1 MGLTILL
8 VDDDQILTEKTK
20 NSLNWDSLGIGM
32 VFQDFRLL
40 PKKTVYENVAFAME
54 VVGTPRKKIA
64 RRVPAILNTVNLAG
78 ILKVYKVDILLCD
91 VDLPMGSGLE
101 LVEWI
106 REEGMEIKCI
116 FLSSYANF
124 TYAQK
129 ALRLGSVNYLLKP
142 ISNKDLEAE
151 LNTVCDELLKEHTNL
166 NSQEKKQ
173 REEVWKKVLVQ
184 ALSDGVGTSNT
195 SSLSDAQYSELYPS
209 VQPITLV
216 LAGLLDNSDERQKV
230 KDISLYNYCMRTVSE
245 KYLRELDLDV
255 TVSYKDAEWL
265 LVLKN
270 FADYDRLEEQLSK
283 MQQELNEQTAHSY
296 CFYIT
301 VGRPYASIAK
311 AIRIIS
317 DMRENAIPNKRL
329 MIEERAWELRKI
341 SYSEPFWEKW
351 QEMFHKSTASGDSSY
366 NTAYMD
372 VMQEM
377 LTYVDHA
384 CESGSWY
391 LSDLRRFVK
400 HVGDLL
406 LKVLRDNN
414 ETFEELFDWQEYE
427 RMSFLARRS
436 EQGCIDFIETVW
448 KKLDSLHKTE
458 DKAEAT
464 IAKLKRYIEENLGGE
479 LTRSVLA
486 GQVYLSEDY
495 ITRLFIRETGRTLPV
510 YIARRRMEKA
520 AKLLRESTDP
530 ISKIAMEVGYSNFS
544 YFSKTFRDY
553 VGSTPNE
560 YRAKYRK

>member
-32 VFQDFRLL
+32 VFTANNIHEA
-40 PKKTVYENVAFAME
+40 K
-54 VVGTPRKKIA
+54 
-64 RRVPAILNTVNLAG
+64 G
-78 ILKVYKVDILLCD
+78 ILKVYKEDILLCD
-91 VDLPMGSGLE
+91 VDMPMGSGLE

-106 REEGMEIKCI
+106 REEGKDMKCI

>member
-1 MGLTILL
+1 MLYNGNRFCAFLRIKTAKNGGRQNMRLTILL
-8 VDDDQILTEKTK
+8 VDDDQLLTNKTK

-32 VFQDFRLL
+32 VFTANNIHEA
-40 PKKTVYENVAFAME
+40 K
-54 VVGTPRKKIA
+54 
-64 RRVPAILNTVNLAG
+64 G

-91 VDLPMGSGLE
+91 VDMPMGSGLE

-317 DMRENAIPNKRL
+317 DMREHAIPNKRL

-351 QEMFHKSTASGDSSY
+351 QEMFHKSTASGNSSY

-400 HVGDLL
+400 HMGDLL

>member
-8 VDDDQILTEKTK
+8 VDDDQILIEKAK
-20 NSLNWDSLGIGM
+20 NSLNWDNLGIGM
-32 VFQDFRLL
+32 VFTANNIHEA
-40 PKKTVYENVAFAME
+40 K
-54 VVGTPRKKIA
+54 
-64 RRVPAILNTVNLAG
+64 G

-91 VDLPMGSGLE
+91 VDMPMGSGLE

-106 REEGMEIKCI
+106 REEGKDMKCI

-151 LNTVCDELLKEHTNL
+151 LKTVCDELLKEHTNL

-184 ALSDGVGTSNT
+184 ALSDDVGTSNT
-195 SSLSDAQYSELYPS
+195 SSLSDTQYSELYPS
-209 VQPITLV
+209 VQQITLV

-230 KDISLYNYCMRTVSE
+230 KDISLYNYCMRTVSK

-255 TVSYKDAEWL
+255 IVSYKDAEWL
-265 LVLKN
+265 IVLKN

-301 VGRPYASIAK
+301 TGRPYASIAK

-317 DMRENAIPNKRL
+317 DMREHAIPNKRL
-329 MIEERAWELRKI
+329 MIEEWAWELRKI
-341 SYSEPFWEKW
+341 SYSEPLWEKW
-351 QEMFHKSTASGDSSY
+351 QEMFHKNTASGDSSY

-372 VMQEM
+372 VMHEM

-391 LSDLRRFVK
+391 LSDLKRFVK
-400 HVGDLL
+400 HMGDLL
-406 LKVLRDNN
+406 VKVLRDNN

>member
-8 VDDDQILTEKTK
+8 VDDDQLLTEKTK
-20 NSLNWDSLGIGM
+20 NSLNWDGLGIGM
-32 VFQDFRLL
+32 VFTANNIHEA
-40 PKKTVYENVAFAME
+40 K
-54 VVGTPRKKIA
+54 
-64 RRVPAILNTVNLAG
+64 G

-91 VDLPMGSGLE
+91 VDMPMGSGLE

-106 REEGMEIKCI
+106 RESKMEMKCI

-129 ALRLGSVNYLLKP
+129 ALRLGSINYLLKP

-151 LNTVCDELLKEHTNL
+151 LKTVCEELLKEYTNL
-166 NSQEKKQ
+166 NTQEKKK
-173 REEVWKKVLVQ
+173 REEVWKTVLVQ
-184 ALSDGVGTSNT
+184 ALSNSNE
-195 SSLSDAQYSELYPS
+195 SSDSAASATTYTQTGEMQCDAKCSTQYPS
-209 VQPITLV
+209 AQPITLV
-216 LAGLLDNSDERQKV
+216 LAGLLDNSEERQKV

-255 TVSYKDAEWL
+255 IVSYKDAEWL

-301 VGRPYASIAK
+301 AGRPYASSAK

-317 DMRENAIPNKRL
+317 DMREHAIPNKRL
-329 MIEERAWELRKI
+329 MIEEWAWELRKI
-341 SYSEPFWEKW
+341 SYSEPSWEKW

-391 LSDLRRFVK
+391 LSDLKRFVK
-400 HVGDLL
+400 HMGDLL

-436 EQGCIDFIETVW
+436 EQGCIDFIENVW
-448 KKLDSLHKTE
+448 KKMDSLHKTE

-495 ITRLFIRETGRTLPV
+495 ITRLFIRETGQTLPV

-520 AKLLRESTDP
+520 AKLLRESADP

>member
-1 MGLTILL
+1 
-8 VDDDQILTEKTK
+8 
-20 NSLNWDSLGIGM
+20 
-32 VFQDFRLL
+32 
-40 PKKTVYENVAFAME
+40 
-54 VVGTPRKKIA
+54 
-64 RRVPAILNTVNLAG
+64 
-78 ILKVYKVDILLCD
+78 
-91 VDLPMGSGLE
+91 
-101 LVEWI
+101 
-106 REEGMEIKCI
+106 
-116 FLSSYANF
+116 
-124 TYAQK
+124 
-129 ALRLGSVNYLLKP
+129 
-142 ISNKDLEAE
+142 
-151 LNTVCDELLKEHTNL
+151 
-166 NSQEKKQ
+166 
-173 REEVWKKVLVQ
+173 
-184 ALSDGVGTSNT
+184 
-195 SSLSDAQYSELYPS
+195 
-209 VQPITLV
+209 
-216 LAGLLDNSDERQKV
+216 
-230 KDISLYNYCMRTVSE
+230 
-245 KYLRELDLDV
+245 
-255 TVSYKDAEWL
+255 
-265 LVLKN
+265 
-270 FADYDRLEEQLSK
+270 
-283 MQQELNEQTAHSY
+283 
-296 CFYIT
+296 
-301 VGRPYASIAK
+301 
-311 AIRIIS
+311 
-317 DMRENAIPNKRL
+317 
-329 MIEERAWELRKI
+329 
-341 SYSEPFWEKW
+341 
-351 QEMFHKSTASGDSSY
+351 MFHKSTASGDSSY

-406 LKVLRDNN
+406 LKVLHDNN

>member
-1 MGLTILL
+1 MRRICCIMAIDSALFCVKKTAKNGGRQNMGLTILL

-32 VFQDFRLL
+32 VFTANNIHEA
-40 PKKTVYENVAFAME
+40 K
-54 VVGTPRKKIA
+54 
-64 RRVPAILNTVNLAG
+64 G

-91 VDLPMGSGLE
+91 VDMPMGSGLE

-151 LNTVCDELLKEHTNL
+151 LNTVCDELLKEHNNL
-166 NSQEKKQ
+166 NSHEKKQ
-173 REEVWKKVLVQ
+173 REEVWKKVIVQ

-195 SSLSDAQYSELYPS
+195 SSLSDNQYSELYPS

-317 DMRENAIPNKRL
+317 DMREHAIPNKRL

-400 HVGDLL
+400 HMGDLL

>member
-32 VFQDFRLL
+32 VFTANNIHEA
-40 PKKTVYENVAFAME
+40 K
-54 VVGTPRKKIA
+54 
-64 RRVPAILNTVNLAG
+64 G

-91 VDLPMGSGLE
+91 VDMPMGSGLE

-560 YRAKYRK
+560 YRAKYRNRFVSFYLLTKKLVNKKTIK

>member
-32 VFQDFRLL
+32 VFTANNIHEA
-40 PKKTVYENVAFAME
+40 K
-54 VVGTPRKKIA
+54 
-64 RRVPAILNTVNLAG
+64 G

-91 VDLPMGSGLE
+91 VDMPMGSGLE

-129 ALRLGSVNYLLKP
+129 ALRLGSINYLLKP

-317 DMRENAIPNKRL
+317 DMREHAIPNKRL

-400 HVGDLL
+400 HMGDLL

-560 YRAKYRK
+560 YRAKYRKWICEFLLVNKKLVNKKTIK

>member
-32 VFQDFRLL
+32 VFTANNIHEA
-40 PKKTVYENVAFAME
+40 K
-54 VVGTPRKKIA
+54 
-64 RRVPAILNTVNLAG
+64 G

-91 VDLPMGSGLE
+91 VDMPMGSGLE

-106 REEGMEIKCI
+106 REEGKDMKCI

-151 LNTVCDELLKEHTNL
+151 LKTVCDELLKEHTNL
-166 NSQEKKQ
+166 NSHEKKQ

-184 ALSDGVGTSNT
+184 ALSDGVCTSNT
-195 SSLSDAQYSELYPS
+195 SSLSDTQYSELYPS

-216 LAGLLDNSDERQKV
+216 LAGLLDNSEERQNV

-245 KYLRELDLDV
+245 KYLQELNLDV
-255 TVSYKDAEWL
+255 TVSYKDTEWL

-283 MQQELNEQTAHSY
+283 MQQELNEQTSHNY

-301 VGRPYASIAK
+301 VGRPYASSAK

-317 DMRENAIPNKRL
+317 DMRENAIPNKRF

-341 SYSEPFWEKW
+341 SYSEPSWEKW

-391 LSDLRRFVK
+391 LSDLKRFVK
-400 HVGDLL
+400 HMGDLL

-436 EQGCIDFIETVW
+436 EQGCIDLIETVW
-448 KKLDSLHKTE
+448 KKMDSLHKTE

-495 ITRLFIRETGRTLPV
+495 ITRLFIRETGQTLPV

-520 AKLLRESTDP
+520 AKLLRESADP

>member
-32 VFQDFRLL
+32 VFTANNIHEA
-40 PKKTVYENVAFAME
+40 K
-54 VVGTPRKKIA
+54 
-64 RRVPAILNTVNLAG
+64 G

-91 VDLPMGSGLE
+91 VDMPMGSGLE

-270 FADYDRLEEQLSK
+270 FADYDRLEGAAVK
-283 MQQELNEQTAHSY
+283 
-296 CFYIT
+296 
-301 VGRPYASIAK
+301 
-311 AIRIIS
+311 
-317 DMRENAIPNKRL
+317 NAAR
-329 MIEERAWELRKI
+329 
-341 SYSEPFWEKW
+341 
-351 QEMFHKSTASGDSSY
+351 
-366 NTAYMD
+366 
-372 VMQEM
+372 
-377 LTYVDHA
+377 
-384 CESGSWY
+384 
-391 LSDLRRFVK
+391 VK
-400 HVGDLL
+400 
-406 LKVLRDNN
+406 
-414 ETFEELFDWQEYE
+414 
-427 RMSFLARRS
+427 
-436 EQGCIDFIETVW
+436 
-448 KKLDSLHKTE
+448 
-458 DKAEAT
+458 
-464 IAKLKRYIEENLGGE
+464 
-479 LTRSVLA
+479 
-486 GQVYLSEDY
+486 
-495 ITRLFIRETGRTLPV
+495 
-510 YIARRRMEKA
+510 
-520 AKLLRESTDP
+520 
-530 ISKIAMEVGYSNFS
+530 
-544 YFSKTFRDY
+544 
-553 VGSTPNE
+553 
-560 YRAKYRK
+560 

>member
-1 MGLTILL
+1 MLYNGNRFCAFLRIKTAKNGGRQNMRLTILL
-8 VDDDQILTEKTK
+8 VDDDQLLTNKTK
-20 NSLNWDSLGIGM
+20 NSLNWEQLGIGM
-32 VFQDFRLL
+32 VFTANNIHEA
-40 PKKTVYENVAFAME
+40 K
-54 VVGTPRKKIA
+54 
-64 RRVPAILNTVNLAG
+64 G

-91 VDLPMGSGLE
+91 VDMPMGSGLE

-151 LNTVCDELLKEHTNL
+151 LKTVCDELLKEHTNL

-173 REEVWKKVLVQ
+173 REEVWKKVVVQ

-195 SSLSDAQYSELYPS
+195 RSLSDTQYSELYPS

-216 LAGLLDNSDERQKV
+216 LTGLLDNSDERQKV

-255 TVSYKDAEWL
+255 IVSYKDAEWL
-265 LVLKN
+265 IVLKN

-301 VGRPYASIAK
+301 TGRPYASIAK
-311 AIRIIS
+311 SIRIIS
-317 DMRENAIPNKRL
+317 DMREHAIPNKRL
-329 MIEERAWELRKI
+329 MIEEWAWELRKI
-341 SYSEPFWEKW
+341 SYSEPSWEKW
-351 QEMFHKSTASGDSSY
+351 QEMFHKNTASGDSSY

-372 VMQEM
+372 VMHEM

-384 CESGSWY
+384 CESGNWY
-391 LSDLRRFVK
+391 LSDLKRFVK
-400 HVGDLL
+400 HMGDLL
-406 LKVLRDNN
+406 VKVLRDNN

-436 EQGCIDFIETVW
+436 EQGCIDLIETVW
-448 KKLDSLHKTE
+448 KKMDSLHKTE

-464 IAKLKRYIEENLGGE
+464 IAKLKKYIEENLGGE

-495 ITRLFIRETGRTLPV
+495 ITRLFIRETGQTLPV

-530 ISKIAMEVGYSNFS
+530 ISKIVMEVGYSNFS

>member
-32 VFQDFRLL
+32 VFTANNIHEA
-40 PKKTVYENVAFAME
+40 K
-54 VVGTPRKKIA
+54 
-64 RRVPAILNTVNLAG
+64 G

-91 VDLPMGSGLE
+91 VDMPMGSGLE

-106 REEGMEIKCI
+106 REEGKDMKCI

-151 LNTVCDELLKEHTNL
+151 LKTVCDELLKEHTNL

-195 SSLSDAQYSELYPS
+195 SSLSDNQYSELYPS

-317 DMRENAIPNKRL
+317 DMREHAIPNKRL

-400 HVGDLL
+400 HMGDLL

-448 KKLDSLHKTE
+448 KKMDSLHKTE

-560 YRAKYRK
+560 YRAKYRKQICEFLLVNKKLVNKKTIK

>member
-1 MGLTILL
+1 
-8 VDDDQILTEKTK
+8 
-20 NSLNWDSLGIGM
+20 
-32 VFQDFRLL
+32 
-40 PKKTVYENVAFAME
+40 
-54 VVGTPRKKIA
+54 
-64 RRVPAILNTVNLAG
+64 
-78 ILKVYKVDILLCD
+78 
-91 VDLPMGSGLE
+91 
-101 LVEWI
+101 
-106 REEGMEIKCI
+106 
-116 FLSSYANF
+116 
-124 TYAQK
+124 
-129 ALRLGSVNYLLKP
+129 
-142 ISNKDLEAE
+142 
-151 LNTVCDELLKEHTNL
+151 
-166 NSQEKKQ
+166 
-173 REEVWKKVLVQ
+173 
-184 ALSDGVGTSNT
+184 
-195 SSLSDAQYSELYPS
+195 
-209 VQPITLV
+209 
-216 LAGLLDNSDERQKV
+216 
-230 KDISLYNYCMRTVSE
+230 
-245 KYLRELDLDV
+245 
-255 TVSYKDAEWL
+255 
-265 LVLKN
+265 
-270 FADYDRLEEQLSK
+270 

-486 GQVYLSEDY
+486 GQMYLSEDY

>member
-32 VFQDFRLL
+32 VFTANNIHEA
-40 PKKTVYENVAFAME
+40 K
-54 VVGTPRKKIA
+54 
-64 RRVPAILNTVNLAG
+64 G

-91 VDLPMGSGLE
+91 VDMPMGSGLE

-106 REEGMEIKCI
+106 REEGKDMKCI

-317 DMRENAIPNKRL
+317 DMREHAIPNKRL

-400 HVGDLL
+400 HMGDLL

-560 YRAKYRK
+560 YRAKYRKQICEFLLVNKKLVNKKTIK

>member
-32 VFQDFRLL
+32 VFTANNIHEA
-40 PKKTVYENVAFAME
+40 K
-54 VVGTPRKKIA
+54 
-64 RRVPAILNTVNLAG
+64 G

-91 VDLPMGSGLE
+91 VDMPMGSGLE

-317 DMRENAIPNKRL
+317 DMREHAIPNKRL

-400 HVGDLL
+400 HMGDLL

-436 EQGCIDFIETVW
+436 QQGCIDFIETVW

-560 YRAKYRK
+560 YRAKYRKQICEFLLVNKKLVNKKKIK

>member
-32 VFQDFRLL
+32 VFTANNIHEA
-40 PKKTVYENVAFAME
+40 K
-54 VVGTPRKKIA
+54 
-64 RRVPAILNTVNLAG
+64 G

-91 VDLPMGSGLE
+91 VDMPMGSGLE

-106 REEGMEIKCI
+106 REEGKDMKCI

-129 ALRLGSVNYLLKP
+129 AIRLGSVNYLLKP

-151 LNTVCDELLKEHTNL
+151 LKTVCDELLKEHTNL

-173 REEVWKKVLVQ
+173 REEVWKTVLVQ
-184 ALSDGVGTSNT
+184 ALSNSNE
-195 SSLSDAQYSELYPS
+195 SSDSAASATTYTQTGEMQCDAKCSTQYPS
-209 VQPITLV
+209 AQPITLV

-255 TVSYKDAEWL
+255 IVSYKDAEWL

-301 VGRPYASIAK
+301 AGRPYASSAK

-317 DMRENAIPNKRL
+317 DMREHAIPNKRL
-329 MIEERAWELRKI
+329 MIEEWAWELRKI
-341 SYSEPFWEKW
+341 SYSEPSWEKW

-391 LSDLRRFVK
+391 LSDLKRFVK
-400 HVGDLL
+400 HMGDLL

-436 EQGCIDFIETVW
+436 EQGCIDFIENVW
-448 KKLDSLHKTE
+448 KKMDSLHKTE

-495 ITRLFIRETGRTLPV
+495 ITRLFIRETGQTLPV

-520 AKLLRESTDP
+520 AKLLRESADP

>member
-1 MGLTILL
+1 M
-8 VDDDQILTEKTK
+8 
-20 NSLNWDSLGIGM
+20 N
-32 VFQDFRLL
+32 
-40 PKKTVYENVAFAME
+40 
-54 VVGTPRKKIA
+54 
-64 RRVPAILNTVNLAG
+64 
-78 ILKVYKVDILLCD
+78 
-91 VDLPMGSGLE
+91 
-101 LVEWI
+101 
-106 REEGMEIKCI
+106 
-116 FLSSYANF
+116 
-124 TYAQK
+124 
-129 ALRLGSVNYLLKP
+129 
-142 ISNKDLEAE
+142 
-151 LNTVCDELLKEHTNL
+151 LLKEHTNL

>member
-1 MGLTILL
+1 MLYNGNRFCAFLRIKTAKNGGRQNMRLTILL
-8 VDDDQILTEKTK
+8 VDDDQLLTNKTK
-20 NSLNWDSLGIGM
+20 NSLNWEQLGIGM
-32 VFQDFRLL
+32 VFTANNIHEA
-40 PKKTVYENVAFAME
+40 K
-54 VVGTPRKKIA
+54 
-64 RRVPAILNTVNLAG
+64 G

-91 VDLPMGSGLE
+91 VDMPMGSGLE

-151 LNTVCDELLKEHTNL
+151 LKTVCDELLKEHTNL

-173 REEVWKKVLVQ
+173 REEVWKKVVVQ

-195 SSLSDAQYSELYPS
+195 RSLSDTQYSELYPS

-216 LAGLLDNSDERQKV
+216 LTGLLDNSDERQKV

-255 TVSYKDAEWL
+255 IVSYKDAEWL
-265 LVLKN
+265 IVLKN
-270 FADYDRLEEQLSK
+270 FADYDRLDEQLSK
-283 MQQELNEQTAHSY
+283 MQQELNDQTAHSS

-301 VGRPYASIAK
+301 TGRPYASIAK
-311 AIRIIS
+311 SIRIIS
-317 DMRENAIPNKRL
+317 DMREHAIPNKRL
-329 MIEERAWELRKI
+329 MIEEWAWELRKI
-341 SYSEPFWEKW
+341 SYSEPSWEKW
-351 QEMFHKSTASGDSSY
+351 QEMFHKNTASGDSSY

-372 VMQEM
+372 VMHEM

-384 CESGSWY
+384 CESGNWY
-391 LSDLRRFVK
+391 LSDLKRFVK
-400 HVGDLL
+400 HMGDLL
-406 LKVLRDNN
+406 VKVLRDNN

-436 EQGCIDFIETVW
+436 EQGCIDLIETVW
-448 KKLDSLHKTE
+448 KKMDSLHKTE
-458 DKAEAT
+458 DKAESN
-464 IAKLKRYIEENLGGE
+464 IAKLKKYIEENLGGE

-495 ITRLFIRETGRTLPV
+495 ITRLFIRETGQTLPV

>member
-32 VFQDFRLL
+32 VFTANNIHEA
-40 PKKTVYENVAFAME
+40 K
-54 VVGTPRKKIA
+54 
-64 RRVPAILNTVNLAG
+64 G

-91 VDLPMGSGLE
+91 VDMPMGSGLE

-414 ETFEELFDWQEYE
+414 ETFEELFDWQGYE

>member
-32 VFQDFRLL
+32 VFTANNIHEA
-40 PKKTVYENVAFAME
+40 K
-54 VVGTPRKKIA
+54 
-64 RRVPAILNTVNLAG
+64 G

-91 VDLPMGSGLE
+91 VDMPMGSGLE

-116 FLSSYANF
+116 FLSNYANF

-317 DMRENAIPNKRL
+317 DMREHAIPNKRL

-341 SYSEPFWEKW
+341 SYSEPSWEKW

-400 HVGDLL
+400 HMGDLL

-495 ITRLFIRETGRTLPV
+495 ITRLFIRETGQTLPV

>member
-32 VFQDFRLL
+32 VFTANNIHEA
-40 PKKTVYENVAFAME
+40 K
-54 VVGTPRKKIA
+54 
-64 RRVPAILNTVNLAG
+64 G

-91 VDLPMGSGLE
+91 VDMPMGSGLE

-270 FADYDRLEEQLSK
+270 FADYDRLEE
-283 MQQELNEQTAHSY
+283 
-296 CFYIT
+296 
-301 VGRPYASIAK
+301 
-311 AIRIIS
+311 
-317 DMRENAIPNKRL
+317 
-329 MIEERAWELRKI
+329 RAWELRKI

-400 HVGDLL
+400 HMGDLL

>member
-32 VFQDFRLL
+32 VFTANNIHEA
-40 PKKTVYENVAFAME
+40 K
-54 VVGTPRKKIA
+54 
-64 RRVPAILNTVNLAG
+64 G

-91 VDLPMGSGLE
+91 VDMPMGSGLE

-173 REEVWKKVLVQ
+173 REEVWKKVIVQ

-195 SSLSDAQYSELYPS
+195 SSLSDNQYSELYPS

-317 DMRENAIPNKRL
+317 DMREHAIPNKRL

-400 HVGDLL
+400 HMGDLL

-510 YIARRRMEKA
+510 YILQDGAWKRQQSFLGNLQIQL
-520 AKLLRESTDP
+520 AKLRWRLDIAIFP
-530 ISKIAMEVGYSNFS
+530 ILARHFVIMWAAHRMNIGQSIGNRFVSFYLLTKNLLT
-544 YFSKTFRDY
+544 KKR
-553 VGSTPNE
+553 
-560 YRAKYRK
+560 